1 MSTLFNLETSS
12 PFRMHEGF
20 LGAGNFP
27 RQRYHHYSIS
37 EDKFLKNMQIKLEKE
52 LLDKQNQD
60 TSGNST
66 WLIS

>member
-1 MSTLFNLETSS
+1 
-12 PFRMHEGF
+12 MHEGF

-37 EDKFLKNMQIKLEKE
+37 EDKFLKNMQINLEKE